1 MELKDI
7 TPETKIESTTFVNYR
22 SVSYTT
28 NVGELL
34 NEINHYQAFWLSSVG
49 GEYTNSV
56 PTSVRNPKVVI
67 KTKGLT
73 PEIRIWL
80 SSRMK

>member
-7 TPETKIESTTFVNYR
+7 TPETKIESTTFVNR
-22 SVSYTT
+22 NSVSHTT
-28 NVGELL
+28 TVGELL

-49 GEYTNSV
+49 GEYTSV
-56 PTSVRNPKVVI
+56 PTSVRNPTVVI

-80 SSRMK
+80 SSRME

>member
-1 MELKDI
+1 MTEIDRN
-7 TPETKIESTTFVNYR
+7 TKIEATTFQNGY
-22 SVSYTT
+22 SCSFTT
-28 NVGELL
+28 TAGELL
-34 NEINHYQAFWLSSVG
+34 DEINHYQAFWLSSVG

-56 PTSVRNPKVVI
+56 PTSVKNPKAVI